1 MLNLKKILKPYTETG
16 SLNEQVN
23 LYGFVDPHA
32 FLTKSGDVGVILQV
46 QGVDY
51 ECLDGNSLDT
61 LTKRL
66 ESALRLFDEN
76 FRVYQYLFKR
86 NQEAI
91 PYKKY
96 PNPIVNTAIENRIR
110 YFAEKADKLYSLQ
123 IYYVV
128 LFEGF
133 RYKQALLKS
142 LTEFHKTSQESHRR
156 PEGSVFLQK
165 TGCPA

>member
-16 SLNEQVN
+16 ALNEQVN

-32 FLTKSGDVGVILQV
+32 FLTKSGDVGVILHV

-51 ECLDGNSLDT
+51 ECLDGNALDT

-66 ESALRLFDEN
+66 ESALRLFDDN

-91 PYKKY
+91 PYKSH

-110 YFAEKADKLYSLQ
+110 YFASKADNALFTPDLLRRSLRRLPIQ
-123 IYYVV
+123 A
-128 LFEGF
+128 GF
-133 RYKQALLKS
+133 AEIADRVSQ
-142 LTEFHKTSQESHRR
+142 TSQESHRR
-156 PEGSVFLQK
+156 PGGSVFLQK
-165 TGCPA
+165 TGCPT